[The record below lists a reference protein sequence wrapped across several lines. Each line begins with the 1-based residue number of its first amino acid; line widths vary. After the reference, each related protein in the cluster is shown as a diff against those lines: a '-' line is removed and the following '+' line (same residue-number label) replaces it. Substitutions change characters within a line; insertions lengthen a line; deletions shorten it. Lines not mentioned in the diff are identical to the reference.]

1 MIKNK
6 PFHKVVFTDIDG
18 TLVDINTAE
27 YGKETNE
34 LIRIMKE
41 KNIPLILTSAK
52 TRLEQNKI
60 REDLGLSDPFIVENG
75 GAIVIPKGYF
85 PDYALKDIEYTLRET
100 QETEDED
107 RYANNDERMRKD
119 LRGMQQT
126 ETINNNSRTDIP
138 ITAANLIVVEI
149 GRSADHIRTKL
160 SDIRKKYNI
169 NFKGVADI
177 SIEELS
183 NLASISMEQAKRMAQ
198 RSYGETILQIQSED
212 IARFIKYVQ
221 ENGMK
226 VIHGGRFF
234 DVTVGTDKGIAV
246 GILKK
251 LFRDKFRNDVTF
263 FGIGDSTNDI
273 PMLNLMDIPILVQRQ
288 DSLWVDYGEIKMK
301 NAIDSS
307 SISNNNII
315 KVKGIG
321 PNGWENAIH
330 KIVLELN

>member
-1 MIKNK
+1 M
-6 PFHKVVFTDIDG
+6 PFQKILFTDIDG

-27 YGKETNE
+27 YGKETNK
-34 LIRIMKE
+34 LIKIIKE

-85 PDYALKDIEYTLRET
+85 PDNALRNIGYLLRET
-100 QETEDED
+100 QENENDTRDNASD
-107 RYANNDERMRKD
+107 NARYVDH
-119 LRGMQQT
+119 T
-126 ETINNNSRTDIP
+126 T
-138 ITAANLIVVEI
+138 VVIIEL
-149 GRSADHIRTKL
+149 GKSADYVRAKL
-160 SDIRKKYNI
+160 SNIRKRYNI
-169 NFKGVADI
+169 SFRGVADI

-183 NLASISMEQAKRMAQ
+183 NFTSISKEQARRMAQ
-198 RSYGETILQIQSED
+198 RDYGETILQIQNED

-221 ENGMK
+221 EEGMK

-251 LFRDKFRNDVTF
+251 LFKDKFHNNVTF

-288 DSLWVDYGEIKMK
+288 DSSWINYSGIKVK
-301 NAIDSS
+301 NATSVGSSNS
-307 SISNNNII
+307 SISSSNNVI
-315 KVKGIG
+315 KIKGIG
-321 PNGWENAIH
+321 PSGWENAIR
-330 KIVLELN
+330 KIILELN

>member
-1 MIKNK
+1 M
-6 PFHKVVFTDIDG
+6 FTDIDG

-27 YGKETNE
+27 YGKETDK
-34 LIRIMKE
+34 LIRLIKE
-41 KNIPLILTSAK
+41 RNIPLILTSAK

-85 PDYALKDIEYTLRET
+85 PDYALRDIKYPLRET
-100 QETEDED
+100 QEIKNEARDVNHE
-107 RYANNDERMRKD
+107 
-119 LRGMQQT
+119 
-126 ETINNNSRTDIP
+126 
-138 ITAANLIVVEI
+138 IVVEL
-149 GRSADHIRTKL
+149 GKPADYIRAKL
-160 SDIRKKYNI
+160 SDIRKKYSI
-169 NFKGVADI
+169 NFRGVADI
-177 SIEELS
+177 SVEKLS
-183 NLASISMEQAKRMAQ
+183 NLALISREQAKRMAQ
-198 RSYGETILQIQSED
+198 RNYGETILQIQSED

-221 ENGMK
+221 EDGMK

-251 LFRDKFRNDVTF
+251 LFKDKFHNNVTF

-288 DSLWVDYGEIKMK
+288 DSSWVDDGEIKMK
-301 NAIDSS
+301 NAVDSSRS
-307 SISNNNII
+307 SISSNKLI
-315 KVKGIG
+315 KVEGIG

-330 KIVLELN
+330 KIILELN

>member
-1 MIKNK
+1 M

-27 YGKETNE
+27 YGRETNK
-34 LIRIMKE
+34 LINIIKE

-52 TRLEQNKI
+52 TRLEQDKI

-85 PDYALKDIEYTLRET
+85 PDNALGDIGYPLRET
-100 QETEDED
+100 ENKTKDET
-107 RYANNDERMRKD
+107 KD
-119 LRGMQQT
+119 VNQKT
-126 ETINNNSRTDIP
+126 VI
-138 ITAANLIVVEI
+138 LIEL
-149 GRSADHIRTKL
+149 GKSADYIRARL
-160 SDIRKKYNI
+160 SNIREEYNI
-169 NFKGVADI
+169 SFRGVADT

-183 NLASISMEQAKRMAQ
+183 NFASISKEQAKRMAQ
-198 RSYGETILQIQSED
+198 RNYGETILQIQNED

-221 ENGMK
+221 EDGMK
-226 VIHGGRFF
+226 IIHGGRFF

-251 LFRDKFRNDVTF
+251 LFKDKFHNDVTF

-273 PMLNLMDIPILVQRQ
+273 PMLSLMDIPILVQRQ
-288 DSLWVDYGEIKMK
+288 DGSWINYSEINEVK
-301 NAIDSS
+301 NATDSGSSS
-307 SISNNNII
+307 SISSSNNVI

-321 PNGWENAIH
+321 PIGWENAIL
-330 KIVLELN
+330 KIILELN

>member
-1 MIKNK
+1 M
-6 PFHKVVFTDIDG
+6 FTDIDG

-27 YGKETNE
+27 YGKETDK
-34 LIRIMKE
+34 LIRLIKE
-41 KNIPLILTSAK
+41 RNIPLILTSAK

-85 PDYALKDIEYTLRET
+85 PDYALRDIKYPLRET
-100 QETEDED
+100 QEIKNEARDVNHE
-107 RYANNDERMRKD
+107 
-119 LRGMQQT
+119 
-126 ETINNNSRTDIP
+126 
-138 ITAANLIVVEI
+138 IVVEL
-149 GRSADHIRTKL
+149 GKPADYIRAKL
-160 SDIRKKYNI
+160 SDIRKKYSI
-169 NFKGVADI
+169 NFRGVADI
-177 SIEELS
+177 SVEKLS
-183 NLASISMEQAKRMAQ
+183 NLALISRDQAKRMAQ
-198 RSYGETILQIQSED
+198 RNYGETILQIQSED

-221 ENGMK
+221 EDGMK

-251 LFRDKFRNDVTF
+251 LFKDKFHNNVTF

-288 DSLWVDYGEIKMK
+288 DSTWVDDGEIKMK
-301 NAIDSS
+301 NAVDSSRS
-307 SISNNNII
+307 SISSNKLI
-315 KVKGIG
+315 KVEGIG

-330 KIVLELN
+330 KIILELN

>member
-1 MIKNK
+1 MVKRDRNI

-27 YGKETNE
+27 YGKETDK
-34 LIRIMKE
+34 LIRLIKE
-41 KNIPLILTSAK
+41 RNIPLILTSAK

-60 REDLGLSDPFIVENG
+60 REELGLSDPFIVENG
-75 GAIVIPKGYF
+75 GALVIPKGYF
-85 PDYALKDIEYTLRET
+85 PDYALRDIRYPVRET
-100 QETEDED
+100 QETKNG
-107 RYANNDERMRKD
+107 AKD
-119 LRGMQQT
+119 VNH
-126 ETINNNSRTDIP
+126 EI
-138 ITAANLIVVEI
+138 IVEL
-149 GRSADHIRTKL
+149 GKPADYIRARL

-169 NFKGVADI
+169 NFTGVEDF

-183 NLASISMEQAKRMAQ
+183 NLVSISKEQAKRMAQ
-198 RSYGETILQIQSED
+198 RNYGETILQIQSED

-221 ENGMK
+221 EDGMK

-251 LFRDKFRNDVTF
+251 LFKDKFHNNVTF
-263 FGIGDSTNDI
+263 FGIGDSINDI

-288 DSLWVDYGEIKMK
+288 DSSWVDYGEIKMI
-301 NAIDSS
+301 NAVDSS

-315 KVKGIG
+315 KV
-321 PNGWENAIH
+321 
-330 KIVLELN
+330 

>member
-1 MIKNK
+1 MIRNI

-27 YGKETNE
+27 YGKETDK
-34 LIRIMKE
+34 LIRLIKE
-41 KNIPLILTSAK
+41 RNIPLILTSAK

-85 PDYALKDIEYTLRET
+85 PDYALRDIKYPLRET
-100 QETEDED
+100 QETENEARDVNHE
-107 RYANNDERMRKD
+107 
-119 LRGMQQT
+119 
-126 ETINNNSRTDIP
+126 
-138 ITAANLIVVEI
+138 IVVEL
-149 GRSADHIRTKL
+149 GKPADYIRAKL
-160 SDIRKKYNI
+160 SDIRKKYSI
-169 NFKGVADI
+169 NFRGVADI
-177 SIEELS
+177 SVEKLS
-183 NLASISMEQAKRMAQ
+183 NLALISRDQAKRMAQ
-198 RSYGETILQIQSED
+198 RNYGETILQIQSED

-221 ENGMK
+221 EDGMK

-251 LFRDKFRNDVTF
+251 LFKDKFHNNVTF

-288 DSLWVDYGEIKMK
+288 DSSWVDDGEIKMK
-301 NAIDSS
+301 NAVDSSRS
-307 SISNNNII
+307 SISSNKLI
-315 KVKGIG
+315 KVEGIG

-330 KIVLELN
+330 KIILELN

>member
-1 MIKNK
+1 M
-6 PFHKVVFTDIDG
+6 FTDIDG

-27 YGKETNE
+27 YGKETDK
-34 LIRIMKE
+34 LIRLIKE
-41 KNIPLILTSAK
+41 RNIPLILTSAK

-85 PDYALKDIEYTLRET
+85 PDYALRDIKYPLRET
-100 QETEDED
+100 QETENEARDVNHE
-107 RYANNDERMRKD
+107 
-119 LRGMQQT
+119 
-126 ETINNNSRTDIP
+126 
-138 ITAANLIVVEI
+138 IVVEL
-149 GRSADHIRTKL
+149 GKPADYIRAKL
-160 SDIRKKYNI
+160 SDIRKKYSI
-169 NFKGVADI
+169 NFRGVADI
-177 SIEELS
+177 SVEKLS
-183 NLASISMEQAKRMAQ
+183 NLALISREQAKRMAQ
-198 RSYGETILQIQSED
+198 RNYGETILQIQSED

-221 ENGMK
+221 EDGMK

-251 LFRDKFRNDVTF
+251 LFKDKFHNNVTF

-288 DSLWVDYGEIKMK
+288 DSSWVDDDEIKMK
-301 NAIDSS
+301 NATDSS
-307 SISNNNII
+307 RSRISSNKLI
-315 KVKGIG
+315 KVEGIG

-330 KIVLELN
+330 KIILELN